1 MLIHFILVGKGR
13 LYFSN
18 QQLFSAKNSI
28 SIDNI
33 SGKIVFSNNDEYT
46 YDSTNKKIYKN
57 GGVLVSEVE
66 SFNIIDVSSLANVP
80 DNFVRDLDSTIDNLC
95 VEVKFK
101 KYGSE
106 VYSLDYYYNIEFKN
120 NGLDISGPCDNLGK
134 ILPNYIIINTSKDNN
149 NLIIYVKIY
158 FSSIGFIYKD
168 YAGKDVIYEA
178 TIENNFIVDDNL
190 DKFDTYK
197 YTFKID
203 NGNYTFVSLEKI
215 K

>member
-1 MLIHFILVGKGR
+1 MISMIIYVVLFFVFSAFAVSLSSNINYQTLSQKGLV
-13 LYFSN
+13 YSN
-18 QQLFSAKNSI
+18 EQLQKLQYNMLFSAKNSI

-106 VYSLDYYYNIEFKN
+106 VSSQIFLSAGD
-120 NGLDISGPCDNLGK
+120 GLN
-134 ILPNYIIINTSKDNN
+134 
-149 NLIIYVKIY
+149 V
-158 FSSIGFIYKD
+158 
-168 YAGKDVIYEA
+168 
-178 TIENNFIVDDNL
+178 
-190 DKFDTYK
+190 
-197 YTFKID
+197 
-203 NGNYTFVSLEKI
+203 
-215 K
+215 